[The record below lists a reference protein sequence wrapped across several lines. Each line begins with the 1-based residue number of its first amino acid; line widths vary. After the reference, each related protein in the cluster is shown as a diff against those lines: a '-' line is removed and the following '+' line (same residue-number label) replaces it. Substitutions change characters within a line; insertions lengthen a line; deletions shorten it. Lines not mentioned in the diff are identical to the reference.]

1 MQCDCEV
8 AVDGKR
14 FAKLCKEHHDM
25 KVRAMTRERLYCH
38 NVVEA
43 LMSESEYDDYRQ
55 AISDA
60 LDAIRGLSYSTAGID
75 DHRFR

>member
-43 LMSESEYDDYRQ
+43 LLISE
-55 AISDA
+55 
-60 LDAIRGLSYSTAGID
+60 
-75 DHRFR
+75 HRNVSRETRVV